1 MNISDQLNIQMRK
14 FVSPTACR
22 DVNFKCFN
30 GGTCINFEGNPR
42 CECPA
47 ETYGKFCDIGKKRY

>member
-1 MNISDQLNIQMRK
+1 MRK